1 MNFLWLRLLH
11 LFYLTRSVIPNVSIV
26 LRLVPFRSKLRNF
39 VDNVAKW
46 FGVDHLF
53 IDNVTKWFGVDLVFI
68 GDVAKG
74 LGLDSV
80 KVGEY
85 RNTTLYNKEQI

>member
-1 MNFLWLRLLH
+1 MTFLWLRLLH
-11 LFYLTRSVIPNVSIV
+11 LFYLARSVIPNVSIV

-46 FGVDHLF
+46 FGVDL
-53 IDNVTKWFGVDLVFI
+53 LFI

-74 LGLDSV
+74 LGLDAV

-85 RNTTLYNKEQI
+85 RNTTLYNKEQM